1 MKTNMNITCPNCHHE
16 FSAEDAFRKHL
27 DAELKAELK
36 RVQEEYQIKNEDL
49 VNREKELDQLIKEG
63 VKAKEGDLRN
73 ELSDELEKEY
83 GSTLDQYKK
92 KAEQQSEQIKYLRSK
107 EIEVEDLKGKL
118 KDQEQE
124 YELKY
129 KKQLNEKLE
138 EERVKSRESASEEY
152 ELKLRS
158 QEKMLADQRDQIE
171 TMKKKIEQGSMQ
183 LQGEIQ
189 ELIIEERLIAM
200 FPQDEVGEVGKGIKG
215 ADVIHTVISEGVAC
229 GSIIYES
236 KNTANFGSDW
246 IDKLRGDQ
254 IASGCQT
261 AVLVTKA
268 MPKGFEGDYFVEKN
282 VVVCTPKLFPVV
294 AALCR
299 TKIIDLKY
307 QASRFET
314 QKDKMGLLYQYLTGE
329 EFRMHIE
336 EVVMGIMEIKEQV
349 DKERVAFEKQWKQ
362 RDKQADRMISNLAQM
377 FGSIKGIGGTSIKEI
392 KSLELLN

>member
-1 MKTNMNITCPNCHHE
+1 MKTNMNITCPNCQHE

-27 DAELKAELK
+27 DVELKAELEQAQK
-36 RVQEEYQIKNEDL
+36 DYQTKKADL
-49 VNREKELDQLIKEG
+49 VKREKELDQLINEG
-63 VKAKEGDLRN
+63 VKAKEGDLRKAV
-73 ELSDELEKEY
+73 SDELEKEF
-83 GSTLDQYKK
+83 GSSLDQYKK
-92 KAEQQSEQIKYLRSK
+92 KIEQQSEQIKTLRSK
-107 EIEVEDLKGKL
+107 EIEIEDLRSKL

-129 KKQLNEKLE
+129 KRQLNEKLE
-138 EERVKSRESASEEY
+138 EERIKSKESASEEY
-152 ELKLRS
+152 ELKLRK
-158 QEKMLADQRDQIE
+158 QDKMLEDQRVQIE

-183 LQGEIQ
+183 LQGEVQ
-189 ELIIEERLIAM
+189 ELIIEERLIEM
-200 FPQDEVGEVGKGIKG
+200 FPQDEIGEVGKGMKG
-215 ADVIHTVISEGVAC
+215 ADVIQTVISEGVAC

-236 KNTANFGSDW
+236 KNTANFSMDW
-246 IDKLRGDQ
+246 VDKLRTDQ
-254 IASGCQT
+254 IAAGCQT
-261 AVLVTKA
+261 AVLVTKT
-268 MPKGFEGDYFVEKN
+268 MPRGFEGDYFVEKN

-299 TKIIDLKY
+299 TKTIDLKY

-314 QKDKMGLLYQYLTGE
+314 QKDKMGLMYQYLTGE

-336 EVVMGIMEIKEQV
+336 EVVMGIMEIKDQV

-392 KSLELLN
+392 KSLELLS

>member
-27 DAELKAELK
+27 DAELKEELE
-36 RVQEEYQIKNEDL
+36 RVQKEYQTKSKDLIK
-49 VNREKELDQLIKEG
+49 REKELDQLIHDG
-63 VKAKEGDLRN
+63 VKAREGDLRSELN
-73 ELSDELEKEY
+73 EEYQKEY
-83 GSTLDQYKK
+83 GSSLDQYKK
-92 KAEQQSEQIKYLRSK
+92 KIEHQSEQIKDLRAKEIEIEDLRSK
-107 EIEVEDLKGKL
+107 LN
-118 KDQEQE
+118 DQEQTF
-124 YELKY
+124 ELKY
-129 KKQLNEKLE
+129 KRQLNEKLE
-138 EERVKSRESASEEY
+138 EERLKSRESASEEY
-152 ELKLRS
+152 KLKLRK
-158 QEKMLADQRDQIE
+158 QEKMLEDQRLQIE

-183 LQGEIQ
+183 LQGEVQ
-189 ELIIEERLIAM
+189 ELIIEERLIQL
-200 FPQDEVGEVGKGIKG
+200 FPHDEIGEVGKGIKG
-215 ADVIHTVISEGVAC
+215 ADVIQTVISEGVAC

-246 IDKLRGDQ
+246 IDKLRTDQ
-254 IASGCQT
+254 MAAGCQT

-268 MPKGFEGDYFVEKN
+268 MPRGFEGDYFVEKN
-282 VVVCTPKLFPVV
+282 VVVCSPKLFPVV

-299 TKIIDLKY
+299 TKLIDLKY

-336 EVVMGIMEIKEQV
+336 EVVMGIMEMKEQV

-362 RDKQADRMISNLAQM
+362 RDKQTDRMISNLAQM